1 MSRLAKIVSL
11 FHTSPREEGHP
22 ISAIPS
28 FGGVR
33 GGLVLLLFLSLVGCR
48 PHGVLSS
55 KQMRS
60 VLYDLHRADAIL
72 QAAGYNYGH
81 DEDVAKYY
89 QAVMDKHGVTQA
101 QFDSSLVWYTNN
113 PQLFDKIYP
122 RVVKELEADRDAW
135 QAQHDETQRLIGLEL
150 QEKWNREA
158 AAAQQKTVEELLSEY
173 ANGLSVLYFLDSI
186 SPSLFPDT
194 LPIVVLY
201 LSLSDTMPVQA
212 SPQEVDTLPSA
223 PKRIGTIPSRLIPA
237 R

>member
-11 FHTSPREEGHP
+11 FHTSPQEEGRP

-33 GGLVLLLFLSLVGCR
+33 GGLVLLFFLSLVGCR

-122 RVVKELEADRDAW
+122 RVVKELEANRDAW

-194 LPIVVLY
+194 LPIVVPY

>member
-1 MSRLAKIVSL
+1 MTRLVRILSL
-11 FHTSPREEGHP
+11 FCASPRKEGRH
-22 ISAIPS
+22 ISVFPS

-60 VLYDLHRADAIL
+60 VLYDLHRTDAIL

-122 RVVKELEADRDAW
+122 RVVKELEANRDAW

-150 QEKWNREA
+150 KDKWNREA
-158 AAAQQKTVEELLSEY
+158 SSDTVQQKPLDAILYETRY
-173 ANGLSVLYFLDSI
+173 GLSVQYFLDSVRPPL
-186 SPSLFPDT
+186 SPDT
-194 LPIVVLY
+194 TQICVPYIIDKAELDSAKVDKV
-201 LSLSDTMPVQA
+201 
-212 SPQEVDTLPSA
+212 EVNRVELITTL
-223 PKRIGTIPSRLIPA
+223 K
-237 R
+237 